1 MCGMWGACV
10 CDYVC
15 FKYSSYNWLEKN
27 SQLEI
32 FKSYSNIPYSHIPI
46 NYMKSQLLMD
56 TNCCRGKP
64 VGHTHPWLTPHGY
77 TVMTA
82 LTLN

>member
-1 MCGMWGACV
+1 MGVYVIVCV
-10 CDYVC
+10 LNIGVTSGWSKILNY
-15 FKYSSYNWLEKN
+15 KY
-27 SQLEI
+27 